1 MGHVVKCT
9 IPAVGHVPVGHW
21 LTDAAPLLWDIAQR
35 LARLIAE
42 GRKTAT
48 LSSLMTAEDQRS
60 LVRAVA
66 REQARRRMK
75 GHP

>member
-1 MGHVVKCT
+1 MVRT
-9 IPAVGHVPVGHW
+9 MPVARW
-21 LTDAAPLLWDIAQR
+21 LTEAAPLLWDVAQR

-48 LSSLMTAEDQRS
+48 LASLLTAEEQRS

-66 REQARRRMK
+66 RERKRREIAAK
-75 GHP
+75 H